1 MGGTLKTQTELEKFQ
16 QKLIKELEGSINDLW
31 DLSDEARSAGNSGL
45 ADDYAAQAFQ
55 LLERLPQNEIYVKT
69 KQ

>member
-1 MGGTLKTQTELEKFQ
+1 MKTQEEQLAKMQ

-31 DLSDEARSAGNSGL
+31 ELSDEAQVAGNAQL
-45 ADDYAAQAFQ
+45 AHDYAAQAFD
-55 LLERLPQNEIYVKT
+55 LLARLPQNEIYVKT